1 MGELIMDQHEDDKF
15 LSAYKLKAQ
24 FRVVIASVL
33 LGAFSGGS
41 TIVILWLNGGKDIA
55 DAWYTQLLVLALLG
69 VVALMGIQ
77 SIMADR
83 SANAVMATLEL
94 FAKVTDLERQ
104 IANGAMNRDEARQLA
119 GQDFAALRPKLR
131 RVPALEGFG
140 MELHNRI
147 ESL

>member
-1 MGELIMDQHEDDKF
+1 
-15 LSAYKLKAQ
+15 
-24 FRVVIASVL
+24 
-33 LGAFSGGS
+33 
-41 TIVILWLNGGKDIA
+41 
-55 DAWYTQLLVLALLG
+55 
-69 VVALMGIQ
+69 
-77 SIMADR
+77 
-83 SANAVMATLEL
+83 MATLEL